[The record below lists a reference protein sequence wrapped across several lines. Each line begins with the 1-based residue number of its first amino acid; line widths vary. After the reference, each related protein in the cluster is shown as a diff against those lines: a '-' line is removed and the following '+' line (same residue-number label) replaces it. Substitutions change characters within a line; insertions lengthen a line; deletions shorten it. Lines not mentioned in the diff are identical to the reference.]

1 MTKEQYANKLSEM
14 GFNVSLISGVIMI
27 MSEDE
32 KTAKKANKAIK
43 ELGYKSSWG
52 IERRQNGWQTEEAEC
67 KTQSH
72 NDPCRRT

>member
-1 MTKEQYANKLSEM
+1 MTKEQYANKLFEM

-52 IERRQNGWQTEEAEC
+52 WRIDKCCVTDIPEN
-67 KTQSH
+67 QSQ
-72 NDPCRRT
+72 